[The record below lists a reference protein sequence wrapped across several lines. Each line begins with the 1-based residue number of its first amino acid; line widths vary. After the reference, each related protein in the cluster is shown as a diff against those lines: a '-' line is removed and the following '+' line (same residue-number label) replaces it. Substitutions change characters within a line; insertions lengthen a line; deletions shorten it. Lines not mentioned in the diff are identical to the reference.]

1 MYSLTY
7 DDILFAP
14 GEDYMN
20 VISDFRLPL
29 NKNGTD
35 ITWTVDGSN
44 PAIVISEEVAKV
56 TRPSNLQPDAD
67 VYLTASIPSG
77 ETMKFYIRV
86 LKEPESDDVTIRR
99 IIENI
104 DVNYFTYSDET
115 TVIDRAIYD
124 TSMFL

>member
-1 MYSLTY
+1 M
-7 DDILFAP
+7 
-14 GEDYMN
+14 EQ
-20 VISDFRLPL
+20 
-29 NKNGTD
+29 
-35 ITWTVDGSN
+35 ITWTVDDSN
-44 PAIVISEEVAKV
+44 PAIVISEGVAKV

-104 DVNYFTYSDET
+104 DVNYFTYSDKT
-115 TVIDRAIYD
+115 TVMRSSDITDNFYVPVTIEENHYMESKRGCK
-124 TSMFL
+124 SFNWRK